1 MIESS
6 DLARFSDLYRKY
18 HLDAYRYALS
28 LCGREA
34 QAEDLAAEAFLR
46 IWDSPAPVR
55 LATVRS
61 YLVAIVR
68 NLYLESRR
76 KLGRESA
83 LEDDVQDGRDFAA
96 EQESRAEWLRLRPL
110 LDELPEVTRSALIMQ
125 SVLEMPYAEIEAV
138 LGVPAA
144 ALKARVYRARMQL
157 AAQMKREETK
167 R

>member
-1 MIESS
+1 M
-6 DLARFSDLYRKY
+6 
-18 HLDAYRYALS
+18 
-28 LCGREA
+28 
-34 QAEDLAAEAFLR
+34 
-46 IWDSPAPVR
+46 
-55 LATVRS
+55 
-61 YLVAIVR
+61 
-68 NLYLESRR
+68 
-76 KLGRESA
+76 
-83 LEDDVQDGRDFAA
+83 
-96 EQESRAEWLRLRPL
+96 